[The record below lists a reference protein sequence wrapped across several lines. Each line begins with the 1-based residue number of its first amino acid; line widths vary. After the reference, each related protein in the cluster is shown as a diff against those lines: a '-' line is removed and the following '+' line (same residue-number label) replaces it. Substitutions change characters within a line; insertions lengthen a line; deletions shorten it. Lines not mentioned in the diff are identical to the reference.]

1 MVRPKLPIS
10 DYQRKQR
17 HLQQMKEYRIKSRND
32 PERRNKLHIQKKQW
46 ALFNSEWLKLLKI
59 VY

>member
-17 HLQQMKEYRIKSRND
+17 HLQQMKEYRNN
-32 PERRNKLHIQKKQW
+32 PERKNKIHIQKKQW
-46 ALFNSEWLKLLKI
+46 ALFNTEWLKLLKI